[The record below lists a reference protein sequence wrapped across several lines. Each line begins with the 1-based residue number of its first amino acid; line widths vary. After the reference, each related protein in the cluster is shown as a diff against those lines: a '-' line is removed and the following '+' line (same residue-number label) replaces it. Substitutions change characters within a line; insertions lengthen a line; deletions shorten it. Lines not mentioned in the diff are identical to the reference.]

1 MNETLEKSIDM
12 CAQLIGLL
20 DQDYQTLYM
29 KMSGEIYDDYRML
42 VLDEIESVTIIKD
55 KLKTLCDAHEYI

>member
-42 VLDEIESVTIIKD
+42 VLDEIESVAIIKD